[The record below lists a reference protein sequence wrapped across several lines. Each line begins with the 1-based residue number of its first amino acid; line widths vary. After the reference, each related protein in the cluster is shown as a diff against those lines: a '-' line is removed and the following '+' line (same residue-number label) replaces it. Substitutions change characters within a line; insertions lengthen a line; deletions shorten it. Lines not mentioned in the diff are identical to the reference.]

1 MLYLGVFLIFLSIL
15 IVFYRLFSVLFR
27 KRIVL
32 DERMNYIENM
42 EREVYMEAELSFSE
56 RVIAPLYNSLGKR
69 FMSFSPEYITK
80 KKRMVLERAGLL
92 KNISYERFVARRLMI
107 ALVATMMFGLVLAL
121 IKAPAILVIVGMIW
135 LFAFIQIV
143 YRFTTRAA
151 IDQRSKQMVRD
162 LPYTLDLITV
172 SVEAGLSLDGAIG
185 RIVVNIPG
193 VLSDEFGKTLKEM
206 RMGIEKKQALR
217 NMSERCDVRDLSVL
231 INALIQADELGVS
244 LGKVL
249 RIEGS
254 QLREK
259 RRQAAREKAMKAPI
273 KILFPLMLF
282 IFPAVFIVILGPAVI
297 QMIETFR

>member
-1 MLYLGVFLIFLSIL
+1 MLYLGIFLIFLAIL

-27 KRIVL
+27 NRIVL

-107 ALVATMMFGLVLAL
+107 ALVATMMFGLILAL
-121 IKAPAILVIVGMIW
+121 IKSPAILVIVGMIW

-206 RMGIEKKQALR
+206 RMGIDKKQALR
-217 NMSERCDVRDLSVL
+217 NMSDRCDVRDLSVL

-259 RRQAAREKAMKAPI
+259 RRQAAREKAMKAPV
-273 KILFPLMLF
+273 KILFPLMIF

-297 QMIETFR
+297 KMMEMFR